1 MTLCPIH
8 FYFFLVCFHQTCKDR
23 LLIFSVALFGF
34 SGYLILAY
42 LMNNK
47 GFGLVNPLDLVEMDL
62 NFCYDTSS
70 KYPGYRAD
78 EIK

>member
-8 FYFFLVCFHQTCKDR
+8 FYFFLVCVHQTCKDR

-42 LMNNK
+42 LFNNK
-47 GFGLVNPLDLVEMDL
+47 GFDLVEMDL
-62 NFCYDTSS
+62 NFCYDTPP